1 MPLYEAPKDF
11 ESNVMM
17 QIQTLEKIQQRSYA
31 KNRILGHIWS
41 IFTVFFGTGA
51 ILVFYKQPIIEVFQ
65 KNTYLKQ
72 WVTNILPIE
81 QNISNQG
88 QVLGNITENI
98 ILWTDKTL
106 VNSFGILLLLLCV
119 VCAIQYIML
128 KKKKRTDRIQ
138 HKWIK

>member
-1 MPLYEAPKDF
+1 
-11 ESNVMM
+11 
-17 QIQTLEKIQQRSYA
+17 
-31 KNRILGHIWS
+31 
-41 IFTVFFGTGA
+41 
-51 ILVFYKQPIIEVFQ
+51 VFQ

>member
-1 MPLYEAPKDF
+1 M
-11 ESNVMM
+11 
-17 QIQTLEKIQQRSYA
+17 
-31 KNRILGHIWS
+31 
-41 IFTVFFGTGA
+41 
-51 ILVFYKQPIIEVFQ
+51 
-65 KNTYLKQ
+65 
-72 WVTNILPIE
+72 PIE

-128 KKKKRTDRIQ
+128 KRKKEQIGYN
-138 HKWIK
+138 ING